1 MAHSCEKFLDYMIWF
16 DEPREGRFEHELK
29 RAKREYKK
37 GLMPTAPATQ
47 ALRSPL
53 PHGRQMRRSK
63 IGPTLYC
70 KYRDWASLTLAF
82 VEFLRFVWRDS

>member
-1 MAHSCEKFLDYMIWF
+1 MSLEEVGL
-16 DEPREGRFEHELK
+16 GRIKTGQTEY
-29 RAKREYKK
+29 YKK
-37 GLMPTAPATQ
+37 GLVPTAPATQ

-53 PHGRQMRRSK
+53 PYGRQMRRSK

-82 VEFLRFVWRDS
+82 VEVLRFVWRDS